1 MDAKNICIYVQYFTA
16 FLALQMHLSFQT
28 MTAIMFGGNNS
39 DDQVH

>member
-1 MDAKNICIYVQYFTA
+1 MVTKNICIYVQYFTA
-16 FLALQMHLSFQT
+16 FLTLEMYLSFQT